1 VVKVIAV
8 AKYSQSVDQVTAS
21 QDAVIDHVGDVV
33 NLVWKGQVIGSWD
46 GTNGSGQAVGNGEYY
61 IKIDNV
67 DSFGAET
74 SVTTN
79 VSVDRSLSNL
89 TVKVYNQSGEIVR
102 TLYSTTGADIGSVT
116 GATLSAETI
125 EPGYV
130 GADPNAVSSTSVVIS
145 NGVAATW
152 DGRNDAGVVVSN
164 GMYYVEITADDGKGN
179 QTVVTKSVNVLGVNG
194 PGPGLVIAPNVLTA
208 AGPIASI
215 SVGVPGMTLRAT
227 LYTVAGE
234 KVGTIT
240 GQAGTSSVKWDSS
253 GKSSGLYIALVEV
266 YDGSNTFQG
275 RYQAKLIIQK

>member
-1 VVKVIAV
+1 VVRVITL

-21 QDAVIDHVGDVV
+21 PNTLIDQSNGTI

-46 GTNGSGQAVGNGEYY
+46 GTNGSGQPVGNGEYY

-79 VSVDRSLSNL
+79 VTVDRSLSTL
-89 TVKVYNQSGEIVR
+89 TVKVYNQAGELVR
-102 TLYSTTGADIGSVT
+102 TLYSTTGLPIGSVT
-116 GATLSAETI
+116 SAALSAETI

-130 GADPNAVSSTSVVIS
+130 GSDPSAVTSTSVVIS

-164 GMYYVEITADDGKGN
+164 GMYYVEITANDGKGN
-179 QTVVTKSVNVLGVNG
+179 QTVVTKSVNVLSADG
-194 PGPGLVIAPNVLTA
+194 PGPGLVVAPNVLTA
-208 AGPIASI
+208 ANPVAAFT
-215 SVGVPGMTLRAT
+215 VGVPGMTLRAT

-234 KVGTIT
+234 KVGMIT
-240 GQAGTSSVKWDSS
+240 GQAGTSSVKWDTS

-266 YDGSNTFQG
+266 YDSTNQFQG
-275 RYQAKLIIQK
+275 RYTAKLIIQK